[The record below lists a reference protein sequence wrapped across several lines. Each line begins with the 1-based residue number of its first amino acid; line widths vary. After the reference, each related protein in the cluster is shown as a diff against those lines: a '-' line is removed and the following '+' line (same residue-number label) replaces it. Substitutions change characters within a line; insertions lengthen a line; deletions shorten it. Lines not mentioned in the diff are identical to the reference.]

1 MIVSQHHATAWRT
14 FAVALVLCLAA
25 GHALLATS
33 GLPSH
38 TRPSELHLYHQMI
51 KTFAPLLWGVL
62 LLRVSVRAGVFVCFL
77 VGIALL
83 HCSLLIEWA
92 SLYYVVSPQTLMLG
106 DIEIILAM
114 LFISLSVFLWGSER
128 ITFST
133 ILSTDL
139 LTGLYN
145 RRYFVEK
152 AEKAI
157 ANREAHSVSVMMV
170 RINRFW
176 AYNQYWGTSEGDKAL
191 KELSRCLVVNM
202 HQDDLCCRYGTTTFA
217 VLMLGVSEQAIQ
229 SRVRWIEARV
239 AHLEM
244 SNMGQRLGLQISV
257 VAQGLQAQELPG
269 PFLHRVES
277 LLAPDLH
284 GEYQEALAQNATD
297 HLHMAAPNR

>member
-1 MIVSQHHATAWRT
+1 MIVSQHNATAGRT

-25 GHALLATS
+25 GHALLATA

-38 TRPSELHLYHQMI
+38 TRPSDLHLYHQI
-51 KTFAPLLWGVL
+51 VKTLAPLLWAVL
-62 LLRVSVRAGVFVCFL
+62 LLRVSVRAGVFGFFL
-77 VGIALL
+77 AGGAFLNYG
-83 HCSLLIEWA
+83 LLIEWA
-92 SLYYVVSPQTLMLG
+92 SLYYVIGPEVLVLG
-106 DIEIILAM
+106 DIEIM
-114 LFISLSVFLWGSER
+114 LGMFAFTLGVFLWGSER

-152 AEKAI
+152 AEAAI
-157 ANREAHSVSVMMV
+157 ATRGQQAVSVMMV

-191 KELSRCLVVNM
+191 KELARCLVVNM

-217 VLMLGVSEQAIQ
+217 VLMTGVSEQAVQ
-229 SRVRWIEARV
+229 SRVRWIEGRV

-244 SNMGQRLGLQISV
+244 SNMGQRLGLQVSV
-257 VAQGLQAQELPG
+257 VAQSMHDHELPG

-277 LLAPDLH
+277 LLTPDLH
-284 GEYQEALAQNATD
+284 GEYLEMQGGANP
-297 HLHMAAPNR
+297 LHMAAPHRS